1 MTARGWIAP
10 KDAGKRVKEE
20 TSCDEDDEHLSEHNS
35 LADVMKRI
43 LTHRRLPD
51 IVKLAEKLATQDIN
65 HINSFKA
72 LTKKII
78 ETKLSEHLNIGQI
91 ADVLEVKT
99 AVQASH
105 GGTGKDKK
113 SKGWSMVKSKCAKKR
128 YRNPKSRGRYRD
140 QNAAARSSS
149 RANLAGRPAKDED
162 TSSLCMAVIEN
173 NVENVWPT
181 GHRNIDADKKT
192 KRWSQGK
199 SDKKSKRWSQ
209 GKSKRWSQGNQSPKD
224 RDRYIDCVAAARLS
238 SKASLAGRSAKEKN
252 IPLLWTAVVENDV
265 EEVRRLLSI
274 ENDVEESYQG
284 WTPLMAACERGYFSI
299 ALLLLDYGADI
310 KAVNSKGRCA
320 LSFAAAPSKDNQR
333 QRQRVSQLEII
344 KLLASRGAQVDRR
357 DANGKTPRDH
367 AKQAASQRAETSK
380 PRWRRGA
387 AAKLLEVLENS

>member
-20 TSCDEDDEHLSEHNS
+20 TSFDEDDEHLSEHNS

-43 LTHRRLPD
+43 LTQRRLPD
-51 IVKLAEKLATQDIN
+51 IVKLAEELATQGIT
-65 HINSFKA
+65 HINSLKA

-78 ETKLSEHLNIGQI
+78 ERKLSEHLNIGQI
-91 ADVLEVKT
+91 ADVLEVKK

-140 QNAAARSSS
+140 QNAAARLSS

-162 TSSLCMAVIEN
+162 TSSLE

-199 SDKKSKRWSQ
+199 SDKTSKRWSE
-209 GKSKRWSQGNQSPKD
+209 GKSKRWRQGNQSPKD
-224 RDRYIDCVAAARLS
+224 RDRYIDCVAAARS
-238 SKASLAGRSAKEKN
+238 SWKASLGGRSVKEKN

-299 ALLLLDYGADI
+299 ALLLLDNGADT

-320 LSFAAAPSKDNQR
+320 VSFAAAPSKDNETQM
-333 QRQRVSQLEII
+333 QRVSQIDII
-344 KLLASRGAQVDRR
+344 KLLAERGAPLNTKDKRNR
-357 DANGKTPRDH
+357 TPQD
-367 AKQAASQRAETSK
+367 QARAESQLLPPYYLRTE
-380 PRWRRGA
+380 A
-387 AAKLLEVLENS
+387 ANLLKELESA